1 MNIEPT
7 GGRQR
12 GAGFS
17 LIEVVVVLAIL
28 ATIAAYAM
36 PAYREY
42 LARGYRIDAVMAL
55 YRAAQFLES
64 NRAERSPR
72 VADANT
78 LPSGFDQAPV
88 AGVAVYRLNVLPG
101 NHDDG
106 GYTLQAQPVDA
117 GPMRDDV
124 CGSFVLDAT
133 GKRSN
138 HAAGARAPPGTRC
151 WLAH

>member
-1 MNIEPT
+1 MSYEIARFSHSLGSAKDGIAGPDEFTAIDLLAAARYWRESADVSLNIT
-7 GGRQR
+7 G
-12 GAGFS
+12 
-17 LIEVVVVLAIL
+17 AI
-28 ATIAAYAM
+28 
-36 PAYREY
+36 
-42 LARGYRIDAVMAL
+42 D
-55 YRAAQFLES
+55 
-64 NRAERSPR
+64 
-72 VADANT
+72 T

-101 NHDDG
+101 NRDDG

-138 HAAGARAPPGTRC
+138 HAPGARAPPGTRC